1 MNESSLFRAPDRLAL
16 LTHNRLNRIHL
27 LWCNLQH
34 SAMTRNQRRIP
45 SFQTI
50 VVLTATTHPCAS
62 PSLAARRISAITPLK
77 IPLTTGNILRTEVH
91 SDEFS
96 GTMGFDNLLASRASD
111 TEYRDDDADEYDEDR
126 IEEVLDNLRQ
136 VSEMTVLSN
145 PSARSLFQASSQI
158 LTWNSTVVVG

>member
-1 MNESSLFRAPDRLAL
+1 
-16 LTHNRLNRIHL
+16 
-27 LWCNLQH
+27 
-34 SAMTRNQRRIP
+34 
-45 SFQTI
+45 
-50 VVLTATTHPCAS
+50 
-62 PSLAARRISAITPLK
+62 
-77 IPLTTGNILRTEVH
+77 
-91 SDEFS
+91 
-96 GTMGFDNLLASRASD
+96 MGFDNLLASRASD